1 MSKIVDKPVKT
12 KELTPKQQLFVNEYL
27 VDLNATQAAIRAGFS
42 EKTAREQ
49 GYRMFTNVHIQ
60 GAIQQGLKK
69 KLSKPDNLSDRVISE
84 LTKIAMVDIKDYLK
98 FDKDGVVLKNS
109 DDVDGTMI
117 NEVSST
123 TIENETEQGT
133 NRRVNL
139 KFKLHDKQKAL
150 ETLAKYLGLLKTDR
164 EDDSQSNV
172 TNNINTIVFQVIKT
186 PEQIEAEKRGGRVIE
201 GE

>member
-42 EKTAREQ
+42 EKSANVNSS
-49 GYRMFTNVHIQ
+49 RMLTNANIQ
-60 GAIQQGLKK
+60 NAIQQGLKK

-84 LTKIAMVDIKDYLK
+84 LTKIAMVDIKDFLK

-117 NEVSST
+117 NEVSSR

-139 KFKLHDKQKAL
+139 KFKLHDKMKAL
-150 ETLAKYLGLLKTDR
+150 EMLSKYLGLLNKDTT
-164 EDDSQSNV
+164 EETPVQ
-172 TNNINTIVFQVIKT
+172 TINNIKTVMIQIVKT
-186 PEQIEAEKRGGRVIE
+186 PEQIEAEKRGGKMIE
-201 GE
+201 GD

>member
-49 GYRMFTNVHIQ
+49 GYRMFTNVRIQ

-84 LTKIAMVDIKDYLK
+84 LTKIAMVDIKDFLK

-117 NEVSST
+117 NEVSSR

-139 KFKLHDKQKAL
+139 KFKLHDKMKAL
-150 ETLAKYLGLLKTDR
+150 EMLSKYLGLLNKDTT
-164 EDDSQSNV
+164 EETPVQ
-172 TNNINTIVFQVIKT
+172 TINNIKTVMIQIVKT
-186 PEQIEAEKRGGRVIE
+186 PEQIEAEKRGGKMIE
-201 GE
+201 GD